1 MFKNLQSKAP
11 DNPAWALLLHPDF
24 CFAPA
29 SACSSCAAST
39 TAHAL
44 SGLSLSPGALNTL
57 APHAMLQAR
66 SLSTLAAKRVG
77 RTFGLAPHVTQQ
89 VCAIQALWLRL
100 RFIWLRQQQNR
111 PARA

>member
-1 MFKNLQSKAP
+1 MLNHLQSKEP
-11 DNPAWALLLHPDF
+11 DNSASALLLHPGF
-24 CFAPA
+24 RFAPA
-29 SACSSCAAST
+29 SACFSCAAST
-39 TAHAL
+39 AHAL
-44 SGLSLSPGALNTL
+44 LGLSLSPGALNTL